1 MIDFYQRVD
10 ILSHKKRRLLALRL
24 KKQLVTVSVRK
35 DSQTHKRLVAYVV
48 LHQGETPGTNDL
60 WYFLQAKLPEYMI
73 PSAFV
78 NLKALP
84 KLPNGKV
91 NIQALPQ
98 PELSR
103 TFAVPQTRV
112 EKVLAEIW
120 AQVLLVEKVGIH
132 DNFFELGGDS
142 ILSIQIVAKANQAGL
157 KLTPKQLF
165 EHQTIAQLAIVA
177 GTTQFIQAEQKLV
190 TGEVALIPPIQQWFL
205 LQNQPDSHHWNQS
218 CLLEIPQGHNPKL
231 WKQLVQL
238 LIEHHDSLRL
248 RFHLQESG
256 WVQVVSNVKEIT
268 VFKHIDLS
276 TLPEIEQ
283 STAIETVA
291 TELQGSLNLSQGPLI
306 RVALFNLGSQKSS
319 RLLIII
325 HHLAVDGVSWRI
337 LLEDL
342 QTAYLQLSQGKSI
355 NLPHKTT
362 SFQEWAL
369 RLTDYLQSTELM
381 GEQEYWLGR
390 LRKSVSPLPV
400 DYAGGDKTV
409 ANNCAVSVSLSR
421 EDTQALL
428 QKVHQA
434 YHTQINDV
442 LLTSLVQACAE
453 WTGEH
458 SLLVDMEGHG
468 RNDIFPNIDLSRT
481 VAWFATLFPVL
492 LDIEGASSPENAL
505 MAVKEQLR
513 SIPNYGIGYGI
524 LRYLSSEE
532 KIRSQLQ
539 ASPQAEIFFNYLGQ
553 TDQVFS
559 QSSLFASAPE
569 SIGPTR
575 SLRGSRVYLME
586 VTAIVAGGQM
596 QVNWIYSKAIH
607 QRATVEKLANSF
619 IKALRSL
626 ITHCQSPEALGF
638 TPSDFPQAKLNQQ
651 DLDKFLAKINQQA

>member
-10 ILSHKKRRLLALRL
+10 TLCLKKRHLLALRL
-24 KKQLVTVSVRK
+24 KQQLATVLARK
-35 DSQTHKRLVAYVV
+35 DVQTHQRLVAYIVP
-48 LHQGETPGTNDL
+48 HQGELPRTTDL
-60 WYFLQAKLPEYMI
+60 RYFLEDKLPDYMI

-91 NIQALPQ
+91 DIQALPK
-98 PELSR
+98 PELSK
-103 TFAVPQTRV
+103 TFAAPQTRV

-120 AQVLLVEKVGIH
+120 AQVLVVEQVGIH

-157 KLTPKQLF
+157 QLTPKQLF
-165 EHQTIAQLAIVA
+165 EHQTIAELAMVT
-177 GTTQFIQAEQKLV
+177 GTTQSIQGEQRLV
-190 TGEVALIPPIQQWFL
+190 TGEVALTPIQQWFL

-231 WKQLVQL
+231 WEQLLQR
-238 LIEHHDSLRL
+238 LIEHHDALRL
-248 RFHLQESG
+248 RFHFHESG
-256 WVQVVSNVKEIT
+256 WVQVVSNVKEMR
-268 VFKHIDLS
+268 VFQHIDLS

-283 STAIETVA
+283 NTAIETVA
-291 TELQGSLNLSQGPLI
+291 TELQGSLNLSQGTLI

-342 QTAYLQLSQGKSI
+342 QTVYLQLSQGKSI
-355 NLPHKTT
+355 NLPDKTT

-369 RLTDYLQSTELM
+369 RLKDYAQSTELIK
-381 GEQEYWLGR
+381 EQEYWLGQ
-390 LRKSVSPLPV
+390 LRKLVSPLPV

-409 ANNCAVSVSLSR
+409 AKASTVSVSLSR

-458 SLLVDMEGHG
+458 SLLLDMEGHG
-468 RNDIFPNIDLSRT
+468 RNDIFPNINLSRT
-481 VAWFATLFPVL
+481 VGWFACLFPVL
-492 LDIEGASSPENAL
+492 LDIEGASSLGNAL
-505 MAVKEQLR
+505 MTVKEQLR
-513 SIPNYGIGYGI
+513 SIPNHGIGYGI
-524 LRYLSSEE
+524 LRYLSSED

-559 QSSLFASAPE
+559 QSSMFTPTRE
-569 SIGPTR
+569 CVGPNR
-575 SLRGSRVYLME
+575 SLRGSRVYLLE
-586 VTAIVAGGQM
+586 VAVVVASGQLH
-596 QVNWIYSKAIH
+596 VNWTYSEAIH
-607 QRATVEKLANSF
+607 QRTTVEKLANSF

-626 ITHCQSPEALGF
+626 ITHCQSRQALGF
-638 TPSDFPQAKLNQQ
+638 TPSDFPQAKLEQQ
-651 DLDKFLAKINQQA
+651 DLDKFLAKFNQ